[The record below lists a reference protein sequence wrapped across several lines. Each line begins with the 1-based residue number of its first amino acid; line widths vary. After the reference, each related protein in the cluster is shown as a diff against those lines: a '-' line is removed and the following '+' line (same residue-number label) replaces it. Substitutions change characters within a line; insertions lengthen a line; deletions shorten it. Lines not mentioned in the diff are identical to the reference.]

1 MIKIKCVEKDG
12 QIKPAKV
19 IPADAVL
26 VLCDGKNYTIYFAGD
41 KLPE

>member
-1 MIKIKCVEKDG
+1 MIVIKCVEKDG
-12 QIKPAKV
+12 QIKPADA

-26 VLCDGKNYTIYFAGD
+26 VVCDGKNYAVYFAGD